1 MCPEVGHNPTRSK
14 SALPI
19 PLKVHTL
26 KNFARCL
33 AALLL
38 AFASLAFGQGHLLI
52 SQIYGGGGNT
62 GAVYSSDYVELYNPT
77 AAAISLSGYS
87 IQYASASGTSWQAAA
102 LPNVSVAPAGYFLI
116 KMTDASGKSA
126 TVPSDFNASPTINM
140 SATTGKVA
148 LSSTSTALSGTCP
161 LGGTVVDFVGFGTAS
176 CSEGALAPAPAN
188 ATALSRSTPPVD
200 TDNNSMDFTVIAP
213 APHNS
218 SAGVAALGIAG
229 NSASF
234 LSTQSVTLTATV
246 TYGPAT
252 TSTTVTADLSSVG
265 GSASQP
271 MFDDGTNGDATA
283 GDKIYSY
290 KMTITSSAATLSLP
304 VKVVDNTTATA
315 SGTIALTVAQPGV
328 AVRIYDIQG
337 AKSSTGPS
345 PVSVYSS
352 VSTAPTAGVVVETSG
367 IVTGIG
373 TSGFFIQDPTG
384 DGNPATPDGIY
395 VYSPNAIPTG
405 LAIGNTVTVTGKIT
419 TYPAVTASHT
429 PATELNLT
437 FATITNTGVS
447 PLPAPVVLTSTMLK
461 PGGGLY
467 QMTPY
472 EGMRVSIASLTT
484 TSGTDSAS
492 LNETAETYTSNGQF
506 YAVITGTP
514 RPFREPGI
522 DLRDPVVDA
531 SKTPAVFDDNPERIL
546 VDTTFLRGTAGSVE
560 LSTGAVLPNVTGVL
574 DMTYSN
580 DSFYDPSRLLLDVSY
595 DKTTVV
601 PGMTVQPIQPAA
613 ATEFT
618 VASFNIERFYNPTQT
633 PTDNLYYVPAGVN
646 GYNGG
651 SNTPTVSI
659 GQTFTSDAVNVT
671 PAAYTRRLQK
681 LSLAVRNVLN
691 LPDIITLE
699 EVENQSVANDIAN
712 QINTD
717 AGTPGLYAAY
727 STDNSTTYTQDGT
740 GISVGFLVKTTTV
753 DKLAVTQFGQG
764 HTFTYTGG
772 TQPITLNDRPW
783 LVLSAGVKRGD
794 GAKDYPVTVIAN
806 HMKALTGVNS
816 TTSTSTRQKKELQ
829 AEDIAKYIQSLPAG
843 THVISGGDF
852 NAFEFSDGY
861 TDTLATYTNTN
872 VLPANQVVQPGV
884 AGLVTPPLT
893 DLALLLPADQR
904 WSYVEYGNAQILDHL
919 VVTPDLVAAGAHMA
933 YAHLNADFPT
943 TAYNDATTPA
953 RTSDHDV
960 AVGYFTLPPPVAKV
974 TLTPNAPPAFGS
986 IMIGATSTQGLVLT
1000 NTGEAPLTITS
1011 AAVTGDFAVTNNCG
1025 TSLPVTSS
1033 CNLAVTFKPTLP
1045 GTRTGVLTVVT
1056 SAGTTTTAL
1065 TGVGVADFTLSDT
1078 TGKSTTTV
1086 TLTAGTPTTVG
1097 LTFTSLNSFSGTIA
1111 LSCTA
1116 VNSVFAPGLSC
1127 TVPATFTLAAGAT
1140 STQTVTLTANP
1151 RTLSSRASGMPAGTL
1166 LGGMLTGLALLLAGR
1181 LRKARLASVLG
1192 MLLIALVATS
1202 AATGCSDSSNLN
1214 PLGTPAGTYNYA
1226 VTATSGTVS
1235 HTQTIAITVQ

>member
-1 MCPEVGHNPTRSK
+1 M
-14 SALPI
+14 
-19 PLKVHTL
+19 

-33 AALLL
+33 AILLL
-38 AFASLAFGQGHLLI
+38 SFASLASAQTQLVTQPVI
-52 SQIYGGGGNT
+52 TQIYGGGSTSNT
-62 GAVYSSDYVELYNPT
+62 TGTPYQHDYVELYNPT
-77 AAAISLSGYS
+77 LSPISLSGYG
-87 IQYASASGTSWQAAA
+87 IQYGSGSTANWNAFALTPSASIPSGKYYLILFAPASGTFAYNPAKDPVPDQI
-102 LPNVSVAPAGYFLI
+102 VSIGSNGFT
-116 KMTDASGKSA
+116 TDLSAS
-126 TVPSDFNASPTINM
+126 N
-140 SATTGKVA
+140 GKVA
-148 LSSTSTALSGTCP
+148 LTYNAGTVTALSATGGNTGTSLTGFTLAGSASCP
-161 LGGTVVDFVGFGTAS
+161 NPATVVDFVGYGNQSAACYVTAAAPTIGATNALIRKSPAIATTSNFADFAVGT
-176 CSEGALAPAPAN
+176 PNP
-188 ATALSRSTPPVD
+188 R
-200 TDNNSMDFTVIAP
+200 
-213 APHNS
+213 NS
-218 SAGVAALGIAG
+218 SYTGVTTLGITG

-234 LSTQSVTLTATV
+234 VSTQSVTLTATV
-246 TYGPAT
+246 TYGTAT
-252 TSTTVTADLSSVG
+252 TSATVTADLSSVG
-265 GSASQP
+265 GSATQP
-271 MFDDGTNGDATA
+271 LFDDGTNGDATA
-283 GDKIYSY
+283 GDKTYSF
-290 KMTITSSAATLSLP
+290 KTTITSPAATLSIP
-304 VKVVDNTTATA
+304 VTVVDNTAATA

-352 VSTAPTAGVVVETSG
+352 VSTAPTAGVAVQTSG

-373 TSGFFIQDPTG
+373 TSGFFLQDPTG

-395 VYSPNAIPTG
+395 VYSPNAIPSG

-419 TYPAVTASHT
+419 TYPAQTVSHT

-447 PLPAPVVLTSTMLK
+447 PLPAPVVLTPAMLT
-461 PGGGLY
+461 PTGGLY
-467 QMTPY
+467 QLTPY
-472 EGMRVSIASLTT
+472 EGMRVSIPSLTT

-492 LNETAETYTSNGQF
+492 LNESSETYTSNGQF

-522 DLRDPVVDA
+522 DLRDLVVDA
-531 SKTPAVFDDNPERIL
+531 SKTPAVFDDNPERML
-546 VDTTFLRGTAGSVE
+546 VDSTFFRGTAGSIE

-601 PGMTVQPIQPAA
+601 PGMTVQPVPTAA
-613 ATEFT
+613 ATQFT
-618 VASFNIERFYNPTQT
+618 VASFNIERFYNPAQAT
-633 PTDNLYYVPAGVN
+633 PDNLYYVPAGVN
-646 GYNGG
+646 GYNGS
-651 SNTPTVSI
+651 SNTPIVST
-659 GQTFTSDAVNVT
+659 GQTFISEAVDVT
-671 PAAYTRRLQK
+671 TAAYARRLQK

-691 LPDIITLE
+691 LPDVVTLE

-783 LVLSAGVKRGD
+783 LVLNAGVKRGD
-794 GAKDYPVTVIAN
+794 GIKDYPVTVIVN
-806 HMKALTGVNS
+806 HMKALTGENS

-884 AGLVTPPLT
+884 AGLVTPLT

-943 TAYNDATTPA
+943 TAYNDAATPA

-960 AVGYFTLPPPVAKV
+960 AVGYFTLPPPNMGAG
-974 TLTPNAPPAFGS
+974 LTTTTPPSFGS
-986 IMIGATSTQGLVLT
+986 VAIGSTSTQGFVLT
-1000 NTGEAPLTITS
+1000 NTGEAPLGFIS
-1011 AAVTGDFAVTNNCG
+1011 ATATGDFGVTNNCG
-1025 TSLPVTSS
+1025 TSLAVGST
-1033 CNLAVTFKPTLP
+1033 CNIAVTFQPTLP
-1045 GTRTGVLTVVT
+1045 GTRTGLLTVVFSGGRIAAT
-1056 SAGTTTTAL
+1056 L
-1065 TGVGVADFTLSDT
+1065 IGVGVADFTVTDSA
-1078 TGKSTTTV
+1078 GKNPTSASV
-1086 TLTAGTPTTVG
+1086 TAGTATTVG

-1116 VNSVFAPGLSC
+1116 VNSVFAPGLTC
-1127 TVPATFTLAAGAT
+1127 NVPATFTLAAGAT

-1151 RTLSSRASGMPAGTL
+1151 RTLPSRASGLPTEHC
-1166 LGGMLTGLALLLAGR
+1166 
-1181 LRKARLASVLG
+1181 SV
-1192 MLLIALVATS
+1192 A
-1202 AATGCSDSSNLN
+1202 C
-1214 PLGTPAGTYNYA
+1214 
-1226 VTATSGTVS
+1226 
-1235 HTQTIAITVQ
+1235 

>member
-1 MCPEVGHNPTRSK
+1 MCREVGPPYALQIRSAYSSKRCTR
-14 SALPI
+14 
-19 PLKVHTL
+19 LKIL
-26 KNFARCL
+26 ARCL

-38 AFASLAFGQGHLLI
+38 SFASLASAQGHLLI
-52 SQIYGGGGNT
+52 SQIYGGGGNS

-77 AAAISLSGYS
+77 ATAISLSGYS
-87 IQYASASGTSWQAAA
+87 IQYASAAGTSWQAAA
-102 LPNVSVAPAGYFLI
+102 LPDVSVAPAGYFLI
-116 KMTDASGKSA
+116 KMTAASGDSA
-126 TVPSDFNASPTINM
+126 TVPSDFSASPTINM

-148 LSSTSTALSGTCP
+148 LSSTATALSGTCP
-161 LGGTVVDFVGFGTAS
+161 LGGTVVEFVGFGTAS

-200 TDNNSMDFTVIAP
+200 TDNNGMDFTVIAP

-218 SAGVAALGIAG
+218 STGVAALGIAG
-229 NSASF
+229 NQVSF

-252 TSTTVTADLSSVG
+252 TSTTVTADLSGVG

-290 KMTITSSAATLSLP
+290 KTTITSSAATLSLP

-337 AKSSTGPS
+337 VKSSTGPS
-345 PVSVYSS
+345 PVSIYSS
-352 VSTAPTAGVVVETSG
+352 VSTAPTAGVAVETSG

-395 VYSPNAIPTG
+395 VYSPSAIPTG
-405 LAIGNTVTVTGKIT
+405 LAIGNTVTVTGKVT
-419 TYPAVTASHT
+419 TYPAQTVSHT

-467 QMTPY
+467 QLTPY
-472 EGMRVSIASLTT
+472 EGMRVSIASLTA

-492 LNETAETYTSNGQF
+492 LNEAAETYTSNGQF

-531 SKTPAVFDDNPERIL
+531 SKTPVVFDDNPERIL
-546 VDTTFLRGTAGSVE
+546 VDTTFLRGTSGSVE

-595 DKTTVV
+595 DKSAVV

-646 GYNGG
+646 GYSGG

-671 PAAYTRRLQK
+671 SAAYTRRLQK

-783 LVLSAGVKRGD
+783 MVLSAGVKRGD

-884 AGLVTPPLT
+884 AGLVTPLT

-960 AVGYFTLPPPVAKV
+960 AVGYFTLPPPAVTA
-974 TLTPNAPPAFGS
+974 TLTPARPPSFGTV
-986 IMIGATSTQGLVLT
+986 MIGSTSTQGFVLT
-1000 NTGEAPLTITS
+1000 NTGEVPLTFTS
-1011 AAVTGDFAVTNNCG
+1011 ATATGDFAVTNNCG
-1025 TSLPVTSS
+1025 TSLAVAAT

-1045 GTRTGVLTVVT
+1045 GTRTGMLTLVT
-1056 SAGTTTTAL
+1056 SAGTSASSL
-1065 TGVGVADFTLSDT
+1065 TGVGVADFTLLDT
-1078 TGKSTTTV
+1078 GGKTSTAVSV
-1086 TLTAGTPTTVG
+1086 TPGNPTTVA

-1127 TVPATFTLAAGAT
+1127 TVPATFTLGAGAT

-1151 RTLSSRASGMPAGTL
+1151 RTLSSRASGMPTGTL

-1181 LRKARLASVLG
+1181 LRKVRLAGVLG
-1192 MLLIALVATS
+1192 MLLIGFVAMS
-1202 AATGCSDSSNLN
+1202 VAMGCSDSSNLN

-1235 HTQTIAITVQ
+1235 HTEIITIAVQ